1 MMPVSS
7 QIQFTSLKNPSWV
20 PNPYEALTQRLIRLF
35 LEPRK
40 PRCGCCLGATQRTG

>member
-20 PNPYEALTQRLIRLF
+20 PNPYDSDVNPALS
-35 LEPRK
+35 EPRK